1 MFDKLKKRRAYPVK
15 GLEDTFVRL
24 FTQGEKPRFEKLAG
38 DPKGWFMFGTLLV
51 NADGTQCCPQ
61 SEGEDDTAFS
71 ARVESA
77 MADVDDGVL
86 MLIRDAILTLQKGEA
101 VPIEDIVKN

>member
-24 FTQGEKPRFEKLAG
+24 FTQGEKPRFNALTG
-38 DPKGWFMFGTLLV
+38 DTKGWFMFGTVLV
-51 NADGTQCCPQ
+51 NADGTQVCPQ
-61 SEGEDDTAFS
+61 TEGESDTDFA
-71 ARVESA
+71 ARVETA

-86 MLIRDAILTLQKGEA
+86 FLIRDAIETMQKGEA
-101 VPIEDIVKN
+101 VPVEDIVKN